1 MGGAAIISTHATLT
15 GTRRCEPFVLFLKNM
30 SAMNPYTEEERAY
43 AAQVARFLRKE
54 VDPLSR
60 QIEEDDAVP
69 PSLLKSAAEFGLFGL
84 TIPEE
89 YGGSGLTL
97 AGKCAVEEV
106 MGATNYGFA
115 TVIGNHTGIS
125 TAGLVALGNEAQKK
139 KYLPRMASGEWV
151 GTFALTEPSAGS
163 SPADMR
169 TTAVKKGDR
178 YVLNGEKIYIT
189 NAGIA
194 NVFTVMAITD
204 KSKGI
209 KGISAFVLERDFK
222 GFSIGKNELKM
233 GMHGCTTAPLAFND
247 CEVPAENL
255 LGGEGLGY
263 IQAMKTLTAGRVTV
277 SARSCGMM
285 DHLIN
290 HCIDFMKVRVQG
302 GKKLA
307 EHQGLQWMLADMSVQ
322 RDAARG
328 LTYRAI
334 DVLMRGERGTMEAS
348 AAKLY
353 ATEALGKVADAAVQ
367 IHGGMGYMREAGIET
382 TFRDARIVRIY
393 EGSSEIQRNII
404 GGLLLKD

>member
-1 MGGAAIISTHATLT
+1 
-15 GTRRCEPFVLFLKNM
+15 
-30 SAMNPYTEEERAY
+30 MNHITPEVRALCDE
-43 AAQVARFLRKE
+43 VARFIRKE
-54 VDPLSR
+54 VDPRSR
-60 QIEEDDAVP
+60 EIEESDAIP
-69 PSLLKSAAEFGLFGL
+69 DELMKLAREMGLFGL

-97 AGKCAVEEV
+97 AGKCAIEEE
-106 MGATNYGFA
+106 MGKTNYGFA
-115 TVIGNHTGIS
+115 TVIANHTGIS
-125 TAGLVALGNEAQKK
+125 TAGIVALGNEAQKK

-151 GTFALTEPSAGS
+151 GTFALTEPQAGS

-178 YVLNGEKIYIT
+178 YILNGEKIYIT

-209 KGISAFVLERDFK
+209 KGISAFVVERNFK
-222 GFSIGKNELKM
+222 GFSVGKNELKM

-263 IQAMKTLTAGRVTV
+263 VQAMKTLTNGRVTV
-277 SARSCGMM
+277 SARCCGMM
-285 DHLIN
+285 DKLIER
-290 HCIDFMKVRVQG
+290 CVDYMKVRVQG

-334 DVLMRGERGTMEAS
+334 DTLMRGERGTLEAS
-348 AAKLY
+348 TAKLF
-353 ATEALGKVADAAVQ
+353 ATEALGKVADCAVQ

-382 TFRDARIVRIY
+382 IYRDARIVRIY

-404 GGLLLKD
+404 GGLLLK